1 MEEIKFSTGKQEF
14 RLNDQV
20 SVSFNP
26 TDAAFVER
34 IYDVFE
40 KLDAEQQTYRS
51 EMDACADKRKIFDIA
66 RQHDEK
72 MREMIDGL
80 FEAPRLCGT
89 VRLYERLCA
98 GRRSAGLGEPY
109 AGYSGSGRCDND
121 AGKAAHE
128 SAHSEI
134 HGALGEK
141 VKDCGDV
148 PDGISPQN
156 EESERV
162 VIP

>member
-80 FEAPRLCGT
+80 FEAP
-89 VRLYERLCA
+89 VCA
-98 GRRSAGLGEPY
+98 ALFGSMNVYALADGLPVW
-109 AGYSGSGRCDND
+109 ANLMLAILDQVD
-121 AGKAAHE
+121 ATMTREKAAYE

-141 VKDCGDV
+141 KKRLRGCSG
-148 PDGISPQN
+148 GN
-156 EESERV
+156 
-162 VIP
+162 IPAE

>member
-51 EMDACADKRKIFDIA
+51 EMDACANKRKIFDIA

-72 MREMIDGL
+72 MRDMIDGL
-80 FEAPRLCGT
+80 FEKPVCAALFGPMNVYALADGLPVWANLMLAILDQVDATMTREKLRTNPRIQKYT
-89 VRLYERLCA
+89 ERWT
-98 GRRSAGLGEPY
+98 
-109 AGYSGSGRCDND
+109 
-121 AGKAAHE
+121 K
-128 SAHSEI
+128 
-134 HGALGEK
+134 K
-141 VKDCGDV
+141 
-148 PDGISPQN
+148 
-156 EESERV
+156 
-162 VIP
+162 

>member
-66 RQHDEK
+66 RRRDE
-72 MREMIDGL
+72 ISIH
-80 FEAPRLCGT
+80 APL
-89 VRLYERLCA
+89 A
-98 GRRSAGLGEPY
+98 GR
-109 AGYSGSGRCDND
+109 
-121 AGKAAHE
+121 
-128 SAHSEI
+128 
-134 HGALGEK
+134 
-141 VKDCGDV
+141 DC
-148 PDGISPQN
+148 
-156 EESERV
+156 
-162 VIP
+162 

>member
-66 RQHDEK
+66 RQYDEK

-80 FEAPRLCGT
+80 FEAPVCAALFGSMNVYALADGLPVWANLMLAILDQVDATMTREKLRT
-89 VRLYERLCA
+89 NPRIQKYTERWA
-98 GRRSAGLGEPY
+98 
-109 AGYSGSGRCDND
+109 
-121 AGKAAHE
+121 K
-128 SAHSEI
+128 
-134 HGALGEK
+134 K
-141 VKDCGDV
+141 
-148 PDGISPQN
+148 
-156 EESERV
+156 
-162 VIP
+162 